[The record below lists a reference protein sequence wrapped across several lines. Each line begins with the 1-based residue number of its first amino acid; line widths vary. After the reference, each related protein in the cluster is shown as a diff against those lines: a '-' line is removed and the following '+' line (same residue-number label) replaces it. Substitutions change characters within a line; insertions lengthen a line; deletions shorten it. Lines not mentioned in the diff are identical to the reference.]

1 MTGLSCPLRM
11 MGRIVD
17 YMISVGDMAKRGSKD
32 NHSKFWFVAD
42 LIDVVVEQL
51 IDEVHVREEHPAAAI
66 AIEAQLIQDLAHLH
80 PLPWVAVLVTLAHQ
94 MAELLPLVRDYLA
107 AAEATNRDDHL
118 LIINN
123 TMVNQI

>member
-1 MTGLSCPLRM
+1 

-17 YMISVGDMAKRGSKD
+17 YMISVGDMAKRGSKG

-51 IDEVHVREEHPAAAI
+51 IDEVNVREEHPAAAI
-66 AIEAQLIQDLAHLH
+66 SIEAQLIQDLAHLH
-80 PLPWVAVLVTLAHQ
+80 PLPRIAVLVTLAHQ
-94 MAELLPLVRDYLA
+94 MAELLPLVRYYLA
-107 AAEATNRDDHL
+107 AAEATNWDDHL

-123 TMVNQI
+123 TMGNQI